1 MLRPDLGFGDQRVA
15 RTFLPWRLL
24 TSHALA
30 HLLVL
35 QLLAAGLVL
44 GLQVQAHPT
53 GSLAL
58 CTPSLTQT
66 QADPDT
72 GTDEGLDRWCTLACA
87 LVGLTG
93 FSPPPAPAV
102 AHVDLGRIAARAP
115 LPLSRILRSQ
125 TVSAFSAR
133 APPVAV

>member
-1 MLRPDLGFGDQRVA
+1 MA
-15 RTFLPWRLL
+15 RAASAWKLITA
-24 TSHALA
+24 HALS

-58 CTPSLTQT
+58 CTPSLAQT

-72 GTDEGLDRWCTLACA
+72 NTDEGLARWCSLACA